1 MRSPQVGPHL
11 GLHCGFAC
19 PRWGTPRASPQ
30 PPGSPGGDITVKP
43 EVFLTPPRARATV
56 YSTSVYVCNFRGL
69 HGRDPTYRPS
79 RNAVDLELDVH
90 TSGDQR
96 MPKNL
101 QKSCVTAWWEALAVQ
116 MRSLRWCRSRFDVR
130 IVTNH
135 NHHFSGS
142 INDFAN
148 QKNR

>member
-1 MRSPQVGPHL
+1 MCAILGVFTAGTLHTDHL
-11 GLHCGFAC
+11 V
-19 PRWGTPRASPQ
+19 
-30 PPGSPGGDITVKP
+30 TV
-43 EVFLTPPRARATV
+43 
-56 YSTSVYVCNFRGL
+56 
-69 HGRDPTYRPS
+69 D
-79 RNAVDLELDVH
+79 LDVH